1 MEFCWNPKLTVEATL
16 QPIERFGFDAAII
29 FSDILVIPHVLGQTV
44 EFESGLG
51 PRLEPITEEY
61 GLSKLATEI
70 DLEKLSPVFEA
81 ISEVRWRL
89 SDDIALI
96 GFCGAP
102 WTVASYMIAG
112 RGTPDQAPARLFA
125 YQHRSIFE
133 QLIDLLTRSSIEYL
147 SRQIE
152 AGAEVIQ
159 IFDSWAGVL
168 PTAEFR
174 KWCLEPVEKI
184 AMEIKSRHPDV
195 RIIGFPRG
203 GGQQLADFVES
214 GSIDCLG
221 LDTSVNLNWVAQEV
235 QPYKCVQ
242 GNLDPL
248 ALASGGEALDRGI
261 DVIVESLG
269 SMPFVFNLGHGII
282 PQTPIEN
289 VIRLVDRIRS

>member
-29 FSDILVIPHVLGQTV
+29 FSDILVIPHVLGQSV
-44 EFESGLG
+44 EFENGLG
-51 PRLEPITEEY
+51 PRLDPITAES
-61 GLSKLATEI
+61 GISKLAGEI

-81 ISEVRWRL
+81 ISEVRRRL
-89 SDDIALI
+89 SNDVALI

-112 RGTPDQAPARLFA
+112 RGTPDQTPARLFA
-125 YQHRSIFE
+125 YQHRSTFE
-133 QLIDLLTRSSIEYL
+133 RLIDLLTRSSIEYL

-152 AGAEVIQ
+152 TGAEVVQ

-184 AMEIKSRHPDV
+184 AREIKSRHPDV

-203 GGQQLADFVES
+203 GGEQLADFVDS
-214 GSIDCLG
+214 SSIDCLG
-221 LDTSVNLNWVAQEV
+221 LDTNVNLKWVAQHV

-248 ALASGGEALDRGI
+248 ALASGGEALDQGI
-261 DVIVESLG
+261 DVIMESLG
-269 SMPFVFNLGHGII
+269 NMPFVFNLGHGIT
-282 PQTPIEN
+282 PQTPIDN
-289 VIRLVDRIRS
+289 VVRLVDRIRS